1 MWISQAWAQA
11 AGAAPAADI
20 MGTLTGVAPFILIF
34 GIMYFLMIRPQQRK
48 AKEHR
53 AMVQQLKAGD
63 KVLISNGL
71 LGTVT
76 QVTDDTEV
84 KVEIAD
90 GVRVRVL
97 RQAISEVVTNKM
109 TDAAKKGGDKAQAV
123 KTPANKA

>member
-1 MWISQAWAQA
+1 MWMSQAWAQA
-11 AGAAPAADI
+11 AGAAPADI
-20 MGTLTGVAPFILIF
+20 MGSLTGIAPFVLIF

-97 RQAISEVVTNKM
+97 RHAISEVITNKV
-109 TDAAKKGGDKAQAV
+109 TDSAKKGGDK
-123 KTPANKA
+123 TPANKN